1 MTKKVDRAVYGPS
14 WSEVILGA
22 FLSLFLGA
30 AIGAALLVLRPVR
43 VEKAEPKEREKSV
56 VYFIEGSKDGAKA
69 RQALDKR
76 KAFLA
81 GQSVTVT
88 EDEVNALLAPPPA
101 PPAGKEKGK
110 AKDAKDA
117 KAEEA
122 PPAPA
127 SNGYFTPGVPN
138 VRLQEGVVQVGVPVT
153 IDLLDVKVIA
163 QARGGFEKQ
172 GDRFVFQPTEMYL
185 GSCPVGRLPFLG
197 GLVRDKLLAAQ
208 PIPDDIKAAWQKL
221 ASIQIGDKTAK
232 LTMP

>member
-22 FLSLFLGA
+22 FLSLFLGVL
-30 AIGAALLVLRPVR
+30 IGAALLVLRPVQ
-43 VEKAEPKEREKSV
+43 VAKAEPKEREKNV

-81 GQSVTVT
+81 GQSVTVS

-110 AKDAKDA
+110 AKDGKEA
-117 KAEEA
+117 EA
-122 PPAPA
+122 PAAPA
-127 SNGYFTPGVPN
+127 GNGYFTPGVPN

-153 IDLLDVKVIA
+153 IDLLDLKVIA

-172 GDRFVFQPTEMYL
+172 GDQFVFQPTEMYL
-185 GSCPVGRLPFLG
+185 GSCPVDRLPIVG
-197 GLVRDKLLAAQ
+197 GLVRNALVGAQ
-208 PIPDDIKAAWQKL
+208 PIPEDIRTAWRKL